1 MYAALPLTA
10 LWKSFWVDINKGQ
23 RCYVSMYIFQKSNW
37 NKEMLNPLVSQDFCF
52 ISRSRISYFQ
62 VNEIQCFAYLL
73 FLSWPGKCKQKTYLN
88 SRNICNFCPLCSS
101 TGWSSL
107 EASVIRER
115 ETETE
120 PEAADITQL
129 TSQAHY
135 QTRSRSCSLGL
146 SLLSLHEPLS
156 HYSLALPLTYPPS

>member
-1 MYAALPLTA
+1 MEKFLGWY
-10 LWKSFWVDINKGQ
+10 KQ
-23 RCYVSMYIFQKSNW
+23 RSEMLRMYIFQKSNW

-88 SRNICNFCPLCSS
+88 SRNICNFCPLCSG

-115 ETETE
+115 ERDGAGGSRHHSAHLTGSLRDPE
-120 PEAADITQL
+120 PELL
-129 TSQAHY
+129 TWSQSALF
-135 QTRSRSCSLGL
+135 TRATL
-146 SLLSLHEPLS
+146 SLQSRTSS
-156 HYSLALPLTYPPS
+156 HISSVLKWWC